1 MTTILGRYIAKV
13 IMVATGLATLIITGV
28 LFLITILGELKNI
41 GEGDYSVGQAI
52 LYVFLRLP
60 NEIYKFSPMLI
71 LLGSIIGLSILS
83 SHKELAVMRASG
95 FSIRK
100 VIFSVLSAAFLL
112 TLGISLIGEW
122 IAPHLSYKAEVQK
135 ENAKNA
141 GQSVVTASGV
151 WLHVDNNFIHVR
163 HVVGRHLFEDVTRY
177 QFDNNHHLE
186 AAFYAKILTLQNNQ
200 WQMFDV
206 LKTSFFTERT
216 KSEFFP
222 QLEWNLKFNPNL
234 LNVGL
239 VEPSEMSLH
248 KLSKFANYLNQNGLQ
263 ATEYRYEFWHR
274 IFQPIA
280 SLIMIFLAIPFVLGA
295 FSTSTMGWRIVIG
308 IMTGFAFFISN
319 AFLGQLC
326 VVYQLP
332 TILAAS
338 LPLVAFTLFGFFLSN
353 RIIKN

>member
-13 IMVATGLATLIITGV
+13 IIVATGLSTLIITGV
-28 LFLITILGELKNI
+28 VFLITLLGELKNI
-41 GEGDYSVGQAI
+41 GEGDYSAGQAI
-52 LYVFLRLP
+52 FYVFLRLP
-60 NEIYKFSPMLI
+60 NELYKFSPMLI

-100 VIFSVLSAAFLL
+100 IIFSALSAALLL
-112 TLGISLIGEW
+112 TLLISFVGEW
-122 IAPHLSYKAEVQK
+122 VAPNLSYKAEVSK

-141 GQSVVTASGV
+141 GQAVVTSAGV

-177 QFDNNHHLE
+177 QFDNQHHLL
-186 AAFYAKILTLQNNQ
+186 AAFYAKTLTLQNNE
-200 WQMFDV
+200 WQMYDV
-206 LKTSFFTERT
+206 LKTSFYNEQT

-222 QLEWNLKFNPNL
+222 QLDWSLKFNPNL
-234 LNVGL
+234 LNIGL
-239 VEPSEMSLH
+239 VEPNEMSLP
-248 KLSKFANYLNQNGLQ
+248 KLSKFAHYLKQNGLQ
-263 ATEYRYEFWHR
+263 ATEYQYEFWHR
-274 IFQPIA
+274 VFQPFA
-280 SLIMIFLAIPFVLGA
+280 SLIMIFLAIPFVLGTL
-295 FSTSTMGWRIVIG
+295 STSTMGWRIVVG

-326 VVYQLP
+326 VVFQLP

-338 LPLVAFTLFGFFLSN
+338 LPLVAFTLFGIFLSN
-353 RIIKN
+353 RIIRQ